1 MDEPGPSL
9 RARAVAGTRWTA
21 ASAIAIA
28 AIQFAQVA
36 VLSQLLTP
44 RDFGLMAI
52 VLVVTGLAQAF
63 GDGGLNGAIMVRRIA
78 DAPTLSTLY
87 WTNVGFGVAVAL
99 LIVVVSPLVAGFY
112 RAGELQGLLAVCSL
126 AFVFNAFSAQFRV
139 LLHRDLRYETLA
151 RIDTLAAA
159 TGFVVAVVAA
169 ALDAGAYAPA
179 LAYLVNSL
187 TGAAQLV
194 AVAGRR
200 WRPRRHWRRAEL
212 SRVLDFGLMTTGSQV
227 LNFLTSNI
235 DYILIGRVLGPSAL
249 GIYVIAFQLIIAP
262 VMRINPIVIRVILPL
277 FVRRAADPE
286 ALRRALLEVTRML
299 ATPAFPLLTGL
310 AVAAPQ
316 LVPVLF
322 GDRWQESIPVVQV
335 LAAVGLGFMVVNPV
349 GVVVTVRDR
358 VDAALKQ
365 SIANLVVLAGAFLV
379 VVGYGVLAVAWAW
392 LGVNIAMS
400 IGTYLILRHV
410 VEISPRRYLASMRIP
425 ALLSVPM
432 GLVMFAIGALGADA
446 GLGHGALLAIE
457 AVAGLTVYLG
467 LSWVVQRDYLQT
479 LAATA
484 RAR

>member
-21 ASAIAIA
+21 ASALAIA
-28 AIQFAQVA
+28 AVQFVQVA

-78 DAPTLSTLY
+78 DSSTLSTLY

-99 LIVVVSPLVAGFY
+99 LIVAVSPLIAGFY
-112 RAGELQGLLAVCSL
+112 RADELQGLLAVCSL
-126 AFVFNAFSAQFRV
+126 AFVFNALSAQFRV
-139 LLHRDLRYETLA
+139 LAHRDLRYETLA
-151 RIDTLAAA
+151 RIDTAAAA

-169 ALDAGAYAPA
+169 ALGAGAYSPA
-179 LAYLVNSL
+179 LAYLVSSL
-187 TGAAQLV
+187 AAATQLV
-194 AVAGRR
+194 AVADRR

-277 FVRRAADPE
+277 FVRKATDPE

-310 AVAAPQ
+310 AIAAPQ
-316 LVPVLF
+316 LVPFVF
-322 GDRWQESIPVVQV
+322 GERWQESIPVVQV

-365 SIANLVVLAGAFLV
+365 SIANLVLLTGAFLL
-379 VVGYGVLAVAWAW
+379 VVGSGVLAVAWAW
-392 LGVNIAMS
+392 LGANLVMS

-410 VEISPRRYLASMRIP
+410 VEISPARYLASMRIP
-425 ALLSVPM
+425 ALLSLPT
-432 GLVMFAIGALGADA
+432 GLAMFGIGSVGAEA
-446 GLGHGALLAIE
+446 GLGHGALLATE
-457 AVAGLTVYLG
+457 VAVGAAIYLG
-467 LSWVVQRDYLQT
+467 VSWIVQRDYLRT
-479 LAATA
+479 LVATA